1 MSPKRRTSGNC
12 RIRISAGHQDIA
24 SGAFVKEKFHQIMKN
39 FLRSPSSIL
48 DSSSRP
54 GRLNGLHILGNP
66 LHLRMPGPSIPSG
79 FRSSLL
85 SALVSLSLLALAPKA
100 PAQGPLFQGVAVQP
114 GKTISVSVPL
124 NSEQKTFA
132 VIGGNQVPPNA
143 VAVLAVPPG
152 FDPRKTWPV
161 LIVFSTSDF
170 QRQNRGDVPFYLPAA
185 LSEGW
190 LVLAADGPERPQDDS
205 TGWRAA
211 MTLAALDALH
221 RSFPG
226 SNKWPVACA
235 GISGGAKRACLIA
248 PLLAIKGNRVAGL
261 YLAGINENLL
271 GEGYRKFRPGPGFFS
286 TKIFITSGQRDRIAT
301 PAQTLRV
308 RNSILASGFRQVR
321 LEAFPEGHNV
331 KRPLTRAA
339 LRWFH
344 SVSLAAPAPEAQT
357 ADVAGLRMDA
367 NEIGSGTQKRVVVN
381 VSDSSRHAEAIAVQV
396 YFVGKAPNAG
406 ARFIY
411 ANSELSINLRGA
423 PAASAKVDVPG
434 LKSDPYKRAPKGFAY
449 LGVGDAEG
457 WIVTAQTNGKTFQ
470 IRASSFA
477 LLDVAQGRSRD
488 SLPAMIADYEKRSA
502 EPRR

>member
-1 MSPKRRTSGNC
+1 
-12 RIRISAGHQDIA
+12 
-24 SGAFVKEKFHQIMKN
+24 
-39 FLRSPSSIL
+39 
-48 DSSSRP
+48 
-54 GRLNGLHILGNP
+54 
-66 LHLRMPGPSIPSG
+66 MPGPSIPSG
-79 FRSSLL
+79 FRSTLL
-85 SALVSLSLLALAPKA
+85 SALVSLPFLALPAKA
-100 PAQGPLFQGVAVQP
+100 PAQEPLFQGVAVQP
-114 GKTISVSVPL
+114 GKTTSASVPL
-124 NSEQKTFA
+124 SSEQKAFA
-132 VIGGNQVPPNA
+132 AIGGNQVPPNA
-143 VAVLAVPPG
+143 VAVLAVPSG

-161 LIVFSTSDF
+161 LVVFSTSDF
-170 QRQNRGDVPFYLPAA
+170 QRQNRGDIPFYIREA

-190 LVLAADGPERPQDDS
+190 LILAADGPERPRDDS

-261 YLAGINENLL
+261 YLAGVNEDLL
-271 GEGYRKFRPGPGFFS
+271 AEGLRKFRPGQGFLS

-301 PAQTLRV
+301 PEQTLRV
-308 RNSILASGFRQVR
+308 RNSILASRFPQVR
-321 LEAFPEGHNV
+321 LETFPEGHNV

-344 SVSLAAPAPEAQT
+344 SGSSAVPPPEAPIART
-357 ADVAGLRMDA
+357 TELSGLRMDA
-367 NEIGSGTQKRVVVN
+367 NEIDSGPQKQIAVTI
-381 VSDSSRHAEAIAVQV
+381 SDSSGHAAPIAVRV

-411 ANSELSINLRGA
+411 SDAELSINLRGA
-423 PAASAKVDVPG
+423 PTASAKVDVPG

-449 LGVGDAEG
+449 IGVGDAEG
-457 WIVTAQTNGKTFQ
+457 WIVTAQTNGSIFQ
-470 IRASSFA
+470 MRASGPV
-477 LLDVAQGRSRD
+477 LLNVAQGRSHD
-488 SLPAMIADYEKRSA
+488 SLQAMIVDYEKRSA